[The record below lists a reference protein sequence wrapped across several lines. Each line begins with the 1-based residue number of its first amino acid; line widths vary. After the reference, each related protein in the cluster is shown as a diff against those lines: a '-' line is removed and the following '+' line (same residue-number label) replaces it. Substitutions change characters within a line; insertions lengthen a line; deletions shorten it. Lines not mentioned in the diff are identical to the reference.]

1 MRFAVSAAAAMLL
14 AGSANIAFAQATDP
28 TPGPLPETV
37 TSNLPRNARPLHY
50 RIDVRPDAEKMTFS
64 GTAAITLVVYQATNT
79 LTLNANDLAIASA
92 RLLPANGKGAAVNL
106 TAKLDRE
113 AEQVQFAAAKPIQ
126 PGTYQLDV
134 AYTGKINTQANGLF
148 ALDYPDK
155 RTGKTVRGL
164 FTQFEAP
171 DGRRFAPEFDEPAYK
186 ATFEL
191 SAVVPANQMAVS
203 NTPVAREVPEGTG
216 LKHVYFQP
224 TPKMSSYLLFFAT
237 GDFERL
243 AKQAAD
249 GVEVG
254 IVSPTGSGEQAR
266 YALDSLAPLVGYYNG
281 YFGAKFPLPKLDN
294 VAGPGQSQFFGAMEN
309 WGAIFTFERIL
320 LVDPAITSA
329 ARRQQTYETQAH
341 ETAHQWFGDLVT
353 MAWWDDLWLNEGFA
367 SWMSTKATDHFHP
380 EWFPLL
386 GRVGGREEAMG
397 LDSFKTTHPIVQHI
411 RTVEE
416 VNQAFDDITY
426 DKGEAV
432 ISMLEAFAGEDVWRS
447 GIRSY
452 IDAHKFGNA
461 RTEELWQAVEAAG
474 APGLTQIARDFTTQP
489 GIPLVRAETT
499 CAGGQTTLSLTQGE
513 FSRDRKDEVAAKPG
527 SWHVP
532 LLIDSGPE
540 SAGAQPVRTIL
551 QGSASVKVP
560 GCGAVVVNGGQ
571 LGYFRTLYSPAML
584 QQLTAAMP
592 QLKPIDQMGLVRDN
606 IALAAAGYQPAAP
619 ALDLLAAIPA
629 NANPV
634 VAESAVNRWREFYA
648 VLDNP
653 ADRAA
658 VTAQVRKTWLPRLQA
673 LGFEPREGEQ
683 LVDANLR
690 STLIAG
696 LGEMGDPTVI
706 EQARTRFAK
715 LANDPKALDG
725 PLKTTWLN
733 IVGRNATAADWQLIS
748 DLADRSTSS
757 VEKPTYYELLGAAQ
771 DRALAQKA
779 LDFALT
785 GKAGTTSAAIITSV
799 ARANPDLAYDFTLAH
814 RQQAES
820 LVDDSGK
827 ARFYQ
832 RLVNTSVDPA
842 MPGKLEQLRG
852 ALPEDQRTPIDQA
865 LASLK
870 DRLETYPRLR
880 TSLHSW
886 LAEHAGGAPAS
897 QGAGERG

>member
-1 MRFAVSAAAAMLL
+1 MRFAVSAAAALLL
-14 AGSANIAFAQATDP
+14 AGTASIAVAQAP
-28 TPGPLPETV
+28 SEAPAPLPASV

-50 RIDVRPDAEKMTFS
+50 RIDIRPDAEKLTFT
-64 GTAAITLVVYQATNT
+64 GTADITLVVFEASNT
-79 LTLNANDLAIASA
+79 LTLNANDLTIASA
-92 RLLPANGKGAAVNL
+92 MLVPANGKGADVNL
-106 TAKLDRE
+106 SAKLDP
-113 AEQVQFAAAKPIQ
+113 ATEQVHFVAARTIQ
-126 PGTYQLDV
+126 PGRYRLGV
-134 AYTGKINTQANGLF
+134 AYSGKINTQANGLF

-155 RTGKTVRGL
+155 RSGKTVRGL

-203 NTPVAREVPEGTG
+203 NTPVAREVPEGAG

-224 TPKMSSYLLFFAT
+224 TQKMSSYLLFFAV

-243 AKQAAD
+243 AKPAAD

-254 IVSPTGSGEQAR
+254 IVSPAGSGEQAR
-266 YALDSLAPLVGYYNG
+266 YALDSLAPLIGYYND

-320 LVDPAITSA
+320 LTDPAITSA
-329 ARRQQTYETQAH
+329 ARRQQIYSTQAH

-367 SWMSTKATDHFHP
+367 SWMATKATDHFHP

-386 GRVGGREEAMG
+386 GRVGGREEAMA

-416 VNQAFDDITY
+416 INQAFDDITY

-432 ISMLEAFAGEDVWRS
+432 ISMLEAYAGEDVWRK

-452 IDAHKFGNA
+452 IAAHKFGNA
-461 RTEELWQAVEAAG
+461 RTEELWQAVETAG

-489 GIPLVRAETT
+489 GIPLVRAEST
-499 CAGGQTTLSLTQGE
+499 CAGGQNTLSLTQGE
-513 FSRDRKDEVAAKPG
+513 FSRDRKDEVATSPRT
-527 SWHVP
+527 WRVP
-532 LLIDSGPE
+532 LLIETG
-540 SAGAQPVRTIL
+540 GAQPVRTIL
-551 QGSASVKVP
+551 QGSASMKLP
-560 GCGAVVVNGGQ
+560 GCGPVVVNGGQ

-584 QQLTAAMP
+584 QQLVAAMP
-592 QLKPIDQMGLVRDN
+592 RLTPIDQMGLVRDN
-606 IALAAAGYQPAAP
+606 IALATAGYQPGGAAF
-619 ALDLLAAIPA
+619 DLLAAVPQD
-629 NANPV
+629 ANPV
-634 VAESAVNRWREFYA
+634 VAESMVNRWRGFYP
-648 VLDNP
+648 VLDND
-653 ADRAA
+653 ADRTALAA
-658 VTAQVRKTWLPRLQA
+658 RLRKVWLPRLQT
-673 LGFEPREGEQ
+673 LGYEPREDEP

-690 STLIAG
+690 ASLIAG
-696 LGEMGDPTVI
+696 LGEMGDPSVL
-706 EQARTRFAK
+706 EQARMRFAK
-715 LANDPKALDG
+715 LASDPHALDG

-733 IVGRNATAADWQLIS
+733 IIGSNATPADWQVLS
-748 DLADRSTSS
+748 QLAERSNSS
-757 VEKPTYYELLGAAQ
+757 VERTAYYELLGAAR

-779 LDFALT
+779 LDLALT

-814 RQQAES
+814 RRQAEA
-820 LVDDSGK
+820 LVDDSGR

-832 RLVNTSVDPA
+832 RLVTSSVDPA
-842 MPGKLEQLRG
+842 MVGKLEQLRSG
-852 ALPEDQRTPIDQA
+852 LPEDQRTPIDQA

-880 TSLHSW
+880 AALHNWLTAHAADGATSTV
-886 LAEHAGGAPAS
+886 
-897 QGAGERG
+897 GERG

>member
-1 MRFAVSAAAAMLL
+1 MHFAVSAAAALLL
-14 AGSANIAFAQATDP
+14 AGTASVALAQTSETA
-28 TPGPLPETV
+28 PGPLPESV

-50 RIDVRPDAEKMTFS
+50 RIDIRPDAEKLAFT
-64 GTAAITLVVYQATNT
+64 GTAQITLVVFQASDT

-92 RLLPANGKGAAVNL
+92 KLVAADGKGAATKL
-106 TAKLDRE
+106 TVKLDSA
-113 AEQVQFAAAKPIQ
+113 AEQVHFTAPQPIK
-126 PGTYQLDV
+126 PGTYRLDV
-134 AYTGKINTQANGLF
+134 AYSGRINTQANGLF

-191 SAVVPANQMAVS
+191 SAVVPAKQMAVS
-203 NTPVAREVPEGTG
+203 NTPIAREEPAGAG
-216 LKHVYFQP
+216 LKHVFFQP
-224 TPKMSSYLLFFAT
+224 TEKMSSYLLFFAL

-243 AKQAAD
+243 AKPAAD

-254 IVSPTGSGEQAR
+254 IVSPAGSGEQAR
-266 YALDSLAPLVGYYNG
+266 YALDSLAPLIGYYND

-320 LVDPAITSA
+320 LTDPAITSA
-329 ARRQQTYETQAH
+329 ARKQQIYETQAH

-367 SWMSTKATDHFHP
+367 SWMATKTTDHFHP

-386 GRVGGREEAMG
+386 GRVGGREEAMA

-432 ISMLEAFAGEDVWRS
+432 ISMLEAYAGADVWRD
-447 GIRSY
+447 GIRNY
-452 IDAHKFGNA
+452 IAAHKFGNA

-474 APGLTQIARDFTTQP
+474 APGLTEIARDFTTQP
-489 GIPLVRAETT
+489 GIPLVRAQSS
-499 CAGGQTTLSLTQGE
+499 CANGETTLSLSQSE
-513 FSRDRKDEVAAKPG
+513 FSRDRKDEVAARPQ
-527 SWHVP
+527 SWRVP
-532 LLIDSGPE
+532 LLIE
-540 SAGAQPVRTIL
+540 AGNSQPVRAIL
-551 QGSASVKVP
+551 QGSASLKVP

-584 QQLTAAMP
+584 QQLVKAMP
-592 QLKPIDQMGLVRDN
+592 ALKPIDQMGLVRDN
-606 IALAAAGYQPAAP
+606 IALALAGYQPGAA
-619 ALDLLAAIPA
+619 AFDLLAAVPRD
-629 NANPV
+629 ANPV
-634 VAESAVNRWREFYA
+634 VAESMVNRWRGFYP
-648 VLDNP
+648 VLDND

-658 VTAQVRKTWLPRLQA
+658 LAAQLRKLWLPRLQA
-673 LGFEPREGEQ
+673 LGYEPRANEP

-690 STLIAG
+690 ASLIAG

-706 EQARTRFAK
+706 EQARARFAR
-715 LANDPKALDG
+715 LASDPKALDG

-733 IVGRNATAADWQLIS
+733 IIGRNATPADWQLLS
-748 DLADRSTSS
+748 DLAERSTSS
-757 VEKPTYYELLGAAQ
+757 VEKSTYYELLGAAQ

-799 ARANPDLAYDFTLAH
+799 ARANPELAYDFTVAH
-814 RQQAES
+814 RQQAET

-832 RLVNTSVDPA
+832 RLVGTSVDPA
-842 MPGKLEQLRG
+842 MVGKLEQLRG
-852 ALPEDQRTPIDQA
+852 GLPEDQRTPIDQA

-880 TSLHSW
+880 TSLHDW
-886 LAEHAGGAPAS
+886 LTAHAADPSAKV
-897 QGAGERG
+897 GERG

>member
-1 MRFAVSAAAAMLL
+1 MRLAISAAAVLLL
-14 AGSANIAFAQATDP
+14 AGSASGALAQASSQ
-28 TPGPLPETV
+28 TPGPLPESV

-50 RIDVRPDAEKMTFS
+50 RIDVRPDAQKMTFS
-64 GTAAITLVVYQATNT
+64 GTAAITLVVYQATDT
-79 LTLNANDLAIASA
+79 LTLNANDLTIASA
-92 RLLPANGKGAAVNL
+92 KLVPADGKGAAVNL
-106 TAKLDRE
+106 TAKLDPK
-113 AEQVQFAAAKPIQ
+113 AEQVHFVAPRAIQ
-126 PGTYQLDV
+126 PGNYRLDV
-134 AYTGKINTQANGLF
+134 AYSGRINTQANGLF

-203 NTPVAREVPEGTG
+203 NTPVAREVPEGAG
-216 LKHVYFQP
+216 FKHVYFQP

-237 GDFERL
+237 GEFERL

-254 IVSPTGSGEQAR
+254 IVSPAGSGEQAR
-266 YALDSLAPLVGYYNG
+266 YALDSLAPLIGYYNG
-281 YFGAKFPLPKLDN
+281 YFGAKFPIAKLDN

-386 GRVGGREEAMG
+386 GRVGGREEAMA

-416 VNQAFDDITY
+416 INQAFDDITY

-432 ISMLEAFAGEDVWRS
+432 ISMLEAFAGEEVWRN

-489 GIPLVRAETT
+489 GIPLVRADAT

-513 FSRDRKDEVAAKPG
+513 FSRDRKDEVAANPR

-532 LLIDSGPE
+532 LLIE
-540 SAGAQPVRTIL
+540 AGSAQPVRTIL

-592 QLKPIDQMGLVRDN
+592 RLKPIDQMGLVRDN
-606 IALAAAGYQPAAP
+606 IALAAAGYQPGAA

-634 VAESAVNRWREFYA
+634 VAESAVNRWREYYA
-648 VLDNP
+648 VLENP

-658 VTAQVRKTWLPRLQA
+658 LTAQVRKAWLPRLQA
-673 LGFEPREGEQ
+673 LGFEPRESEQ

-690 STLIAG
+690 ATLIAA
-696 LGEMGDPTVI
+696 LGEMGDPTVTD
-706 EQARTRFAK
+706 QARSRFAK

-748 DLADRSTSS
+748 QLAERSTSS
-757 VEKPTYYELLGAAQ
+757 VEKTTYYELLGAAQ

-779 LDFALT
+779 LDFAIT

-799 ARANPDLAYDFTLAH
+799 ARANPDLAYDFTVAH
-814 RQQAES
+814 RQQAEA

-832 RLVNTSVDPA
+832 RLVGTSVDPA
-842 MPGKLEQLRG
+842 MVGKLEKLR
-852 ALPEDQRTPIDQA
+852 ADLPADQRTPIDQA

-870 DRLETYPRLR
+870 NRLETYPRLR
-880 TSLHSW
+880 TSLHDW
-886 LAEHAGGAPAS
+886 LTAHPAGV
-897 QGAGERG
+897 GERG